1 MFFVDIKY
9 WLNKWQYTGIAL
21 SLVVAP
27 LLVNAAEI
35 GSNDFRISDVAYEN
49 IDSDVSYNSID
60 NQYLVIRVGTFDD
73 GVLAS
78 DEFEI
83 YGQLVDAAN
92 GEKIGNVIRLSF
104 IGMDGIGEL
113 SARFSDITYNV
124 NNNEFFIVWSAN
136 DIGPGLS
143 PFGESEIY
151 GLRVNA
157 TTGVAI
163 GGSVRLSDMGPDG
176 DNQYGAFFPSVAYN
190 NHNNEYF
197 VVWTGDDDTGLLVN
211 GEPEIFGQRVNADT
225 GEEIGVDVRYSDMG
239 PDGDVNF
246 RAVEPAVAYNNKD
259 NEYLVVWKGDD
270 NGDVNSALQV
280 DNEFEIFGQRVN
292 AETGVERGS
301 DIRLS
306 EMGIAGSPL
315 YSVGPPDVTYNSI
328 DNEYYVV
335 WSGDNG
341 TALLGLAGEFEIYG
355 RRVSGLMLKKLIA
368 GGVPR
373 ISHMGQDALGA
384 YDAISPT
391 VSYNINNNEYFVVW
405 NGDSNLDGLV
415 DNEFEIYGQ
424 RIAGTGAFITGPV
437 IRLSDMGPDGDASYN
452 AAYPSLG
459 FNAIS
464 NEYLV
469 IWTGRDDVFPSLNGQ
484 PQLYGQQLSGPAT
497 VRFVNATQSVL
508 ENAGSATIEVQ
519 RIGDTSN
526 TIMVDFTTAN
536 GTAINPTDY
545 TSASGTLVFSAGES
559 SKTFIINVTDTSEAD
574 GDRTVNISLSNA
586 QAVAGDAE
594 LDSLLASTVLTISDA
609 GAAKSSKGGGAF
621 NLLTLLLFAVVVLVR
636 KRLVV

>member
-1 MFFVDIKY
+1 MFFTGFKY
-9 WLNKWQYTGIAL
+9 WLNKCQYTGVVL
-21 SLVVAP
+21 SLVVTP
-27 LLVNAAEI
+27 LFVNATEI
-35 GSNDFRISDVAYEN
+35 GINDFRITDVAYEN

-83 YGQLVDAAN
+83 YGQLIDAAN
-92 GEKIGNVIRLSF
+92 GAKIGNVIRLSF
-104 IGMDGIGEL
+104 IGTDGISEF
-113 SARFSDITYNV
+113 SAQSADITYNV
-124 NNNEFFIVWSAN
+124 NNNEFFIVWSAY

-151 GLRVNA
+151 GLRVNT

-163 GGSVRLSDMGPDG
+163 GDSVRLSDMGPDG

-190 NHNNEYF
+190 NQNNEYF
-197 VVWTGDDDTGLLVN
+197 VVWAGDDDTGLLVN
-211 GEPEIFGQRVNADT
+211 DEPEIFGQRVNADT

-246 RAVEPAVAYNNKD
+246 RAVEPAVVYNNKE

-270 NGDVNSALQV
+270 NVALQV
-280 DNEFEIFGQRVN
+280 DDEFEIFGQRVN
-292 AETGVERGS
+292 AETGVELGS

-306 EMGIAGSPL
+306 KMGIAGSPL
-315 YSVGPPDVTYNSI
+315 YSVGSPDVTYNSI

-341 TALLGLAGEFEIYG
+341 TALLELAGEFEIYG
-355 RRVSGLMLKKLIA
+355 RRVSGSMQKKLSL
-368 GGVPR
+368 GSGVTR
-373 ISHMGQDALGA
+373 ISHMGQDALSA
-384 YDAISPT
+384 YDASSPT
-391 VSYNINNNEYFVVW
+391 VSYNINNNEYFVAW

-437 IRLSDMGPDGDASYN
+437 IRLSDMGPDGDASYD

-526 TIMVDFTTAN
+526 TIMVDYSTAN

-559 SKTFIINVTDTSEAD
+559 SKTFTINVTDTSEAD

-609 GAAKSSKGGGAF
+609 DTKFSKGGGAF
-621 NLLTLLLFAVVVLVR
+621 DLLTLLLFGVVALVR
-636 KRLVV
+636 KRLLV